1 MTCCHFI
8 SVYEN
13 EVNLL
18 RVHST
23 TSPNRKALIC
33 KTSQTSSYI
42 SAQKASLGKTRDNFL
57 FSAWLKSHLKADGE
71 EGLIVLMQPHTIY
84 VQCTDIWT
92 IWMVSGTIPWTYLC
106 HFAHLTNF
114 KSMFVFCVFS
124 GCYRDESASA
134 TYYFGNKTA
143 SAQVN
148 DTASTCPS
156 GPDSLVAEWMYYR
169 PLQQGEN
176 EFRLRS
182 RQVGCATW
190 TF

>member
-8 SVYEN
+8 SVYGN

-23 TSPNRKALIC
+23 TPPNRKPLIC
-33 KTSQTSSYI
+33 KLHRTL
-42 SAQKASLGKTRDNFL
+42 AHRKHLCLWDNFL
-57 FSAWLKSHLKADGE
+57 FSAWLKSHLKPDGE
-71 EGLIVLMQPHTIY
+71 EGLIVLMQPSTIH
-84 VQCTDIWT
+84 VQCMNIWT
-92 IWMVSGTIPWTYLC
+92 IWMVSRTIPWTYLC
-106 HFAHLTNF
+106 HSARLTNF

-134 TYYFGNKTA
+134 TYYFGKKTA

-148 DTASTCPS
+148 DTASTTCPS

-169 PLQQGEN
+169 PLQQGED
-176 EFRLRS
+176 EFSLRS

-190 TF
+190 TL